1 MITEPKSGC
10 KAIGDGATSME
21 AVSVMFVLP
30 SGGGGGGSNSVAQE
44 AMGLARLGVDVRLAV
59 NVPNYSKFLAS
70 YPELAAL
77 NIPVLSYADGA
88 GLAEHL
94 ASCRIAVATTNASVF
109 DVANARAE
117 LMKGEPKPVPKFA
130 YYVQDYEP
138 LFYPANSERWVKA
151 GQSYT
156 ALKDAML
163 FAKTNWLCD
172 IVYANHGIKVL
183 KVIPSIDHEVHYPNL
198 RRGGSPLSVVAMLR
212 PATPR
217 RAPKRTVRIM
227 RAIAAKYTDVS
238 MQVFGASDEEL
249 EAAGIGLPANV
260 KNWGVLKRSQVPDL
274 LRSSDLFL
282 DLSDYQAFGRT
293 GLEGMACGCI
303 PIVPVLGGTSEYAVH
318 GRNAFI
324 VDTRSDQEVQSA
336 VDTFISM
343 TSGARAEMRQ
353 AALET
358 SAEFTVTKAALSEL
372 RIFQQFAKG

>member
-1 MITEPKSGC
+1 
-10 KAIGDGATSME
+10 ME

-77 NIPVLSYADGA
+77 NVPVLSYADGA
-88 GLAEHL
+88 GLAEHF
-94 ASCRIAVATTNASVF
+94 ATCRIAVATTNASVF

-117 LMKGEPKPVPKFA
+117 MMKGDPKSTPRFA

-138 LFYPANSERWVKA
+138 LFYPANSERWIKA

-183 KVIPSIDHEVHYPNL
+183 KVVPSIDHDVHYPDL
-198 RRGGSPLSVVAMLR
+198 RRASSPLSIVAMLR

-227 RAIAAKYTDVS
+227 REIAGKYGDVS
-238 MQVFGASDEEL
+238 MQVFGASSEEL
-249 EAAGIGLPANV
+249 EAAGIVLPANV
-260 KNWGVLKRSQVPDL
+260 KNWGVLKRSEVPAL
-274 LRSSDLFL
+274 LRASDLFL

-303 PIVPVLGGTSEYAVH
+303 PIVPVLGGTGEYAVH
-318 GRNAFI
+318 GRNSFV
-324 VDTRSDQEVQSA
+324 VDTRSDNEILNA
-336 VDTFISM
+336 VKIFVEMDAK
-343 TSGARAEMRQ
+343 AREEMRQ
-353 AALET
+353 LALET
-358 SAEFTVTKAALSEL
+358 AADFTVAKAALSEY
-372 RIFQQFAKG
+372 RIFRQLASSDR

>member
-1 MITEPKSGC
+1 
-10 KAIGDGATSME
+10 ME
-21 AVSVMFVLP
+21 AVSIMFVLP

-70 YPELAAL
+70 YPELEAL
-77 NIPVLSYADGA
+77 KIPVLSYADGA

-94 ASCRIAVATTNASVF
+94 ASCQIAVATTNASVF

-117 LMKGEPKPVPKFA
+117 MMKGEPKAAPKFA

-198 RRGGSPLSVVAMLR
+198 RRAGSPLSVVAMLR

-227 RAIAAKYTDVS
+227 RAIAGKYADVS

-249 EAAGIGLPANV
+249 EAAGIVLPANV
-260 KNWGVLKRSQVPDL
+260 ENWGVLKRSQVPDL
-274 LRSSDLFL
+274 LRASDLFL

-303 PIVPVLGGTSEYAVH
+303 PIVPVLGGAGEYAVH
-318 GRNAFI
+318 GRNAFV
-324 VDTRSDQEVQSA
+324 VDTRCDQEVLSA
-336 VDTFISM
+336 IDTFITMDAS
-343 TSGARAEMRQ
+343 SRAEMRLS
-353 AALET
+353 ALET
-358 SAEFTVTKAALSEL
+358 SAQYTITKAALSEL
-372 RIFQQFAKG
+372 RIIRQFVRS

>member
-1 MITEPKSGC
+1 
-10 KAIGDGATSME
+10 ME

-59 NVPNYSKFLAS
+59 NVPNYNKFLTS
-70 YPELAAL
+70 YPELQAL

-94 ASCRIAVATTNASVF
+94 ASCKIAVATTNASVF

-117 LMKGEPKPVPKFA
+117 MTKGEPKAAPKFA

-138 LFYPANSERWVKA
+138 LFYPANSERWIKA

-172 IVYANHGIKVL
+172 IVYANHGLKVL
-183 KVIPSIDHEVHYPNL
+183 KVAPSIDHEVHYPDF
-198 RRGGSPLSVVAMLR
+198 RRAGVPLSVVAMLR

-227 RAIAAKYTDVS
+227 RAIAGKYSDVS

-249 EAAGIGLPANV
+249 EAAGITLPANV
-260 KNWGVLKRSQVPDL
+260 KNWGVLKRPQVPDL
-274 LRSSDLFL
+274 LRASDLFL

-303 PIVPVLGGTSEYAVH
+303 PIVPVLGGTGEYAVH
-318 GRNAFI
+318 GRNAFV
-324 VDTRSDQEVQSA
+324 VDTRCDEEILSA
-336 VDTFISM
+336 IDTFITMDPS
-343 TSGARAEMRQ
+343 SRAEMRLS
-353 AALET
+353 ALET
-358 SAEFTVTKAALSEL
+358 SAQFTITKAALSEL
-372 RIFQQFAKG
+372 RAFQHFARS

>member
-1 MITEPKSGC
+1 
-10 KAIGDGATSME
+10 ME
-21 AVSVMFVLP
+21 TLSVMFVLP

-59 NVPNYSKFLAS
+59 NVPNYGKFLAS
-70 YPELAAL
+70 YPELEAL
-77 NIPVLSYADGA
+77 KIPVLSYADGA
-88 GLAEHL
+88 GLAQHF
-94 ASCRIAVATTNASVF
+94 ASCQIVVATTNASVF
-109 DVANARAE
+109 DVAGARAE
-117 LMKGEPKPVPKFA
+117 MMKGEPKAVPKFA

-138 LFYPANSERWVKA
+138 LFYPANSERWLKA

-172 IVYANHGIKVL
+172 IVYSNHGIKVL
-183 KVIPSIDHEVHYPNL
+183 KVIPSVDHEVHYPNL
-198 RRGGSPLSVVAMLR
+198 RRSGSPLSVVAMLR

-217 RAPKRTVRIM
+217 RAPKRTVRLM
-227 RAIAAKYTDVS
+227 RAIAGKYSDVS

-249 EAAGIGLPANV
+249 EAAGIALPSNV

-303 PIVPVLGGTSEYAVH
+303 PVVPVLGGTSEYAVH
-318 GRNAFI
+318 GRNAFV
-324 VDTRSDQEVQSA
+324 VDTRSDNEVLKA
-336 VDTFISM
+336 VDMFVGMDSK
-343 TSGARAEMRQ
+343 SRAEMRQ
-353 AALET
+353 QALET
-358 SAEFTVTKAALSEL
+358 AAHFTIVKAALSEC
-372 RIFQQFAKG
+372 RIFSQLISSAS

>member
-1 MITEPKSGC
+1 
-10 KAIGDGATSME
+10 ME
-21 AVSVMFVLP
+21 AFSVMFVLP

-70 YPELAAL
+70 YPELEAL
-77 NIPVLSYADGA
+77 KIPVLSYADGA
-88 GLAEHL
+88 GLAEHFP
-94 ASCRIAVATTNASVF
+94 SCQIVVATTNASVF

-117 LMKGEPKPVPKFA
+117 MMKGEPKAVPKIA

-138 LFYPANSERWVKA
+138 LFYPANSERWIKA

-156 ALKDAML
+156 VLKDAML

-183 KVIPSIDHEVHYPNL
+183 KVIPSIDHEVNYPNL
-198 RRGGSPLSVVAMLR
+198 SRAGSPLSVVAMLR

-217 RAPKRTVRIM
+217 RAPKRTLRIM
-227 RAIAAKYTDVS
+227 QAIARKFSDVS
-238 MQVFGASDEEL
+238 MQVFGASDDEL
-249 EAAGIGLPANV
+249 EAAGIGLPANF

-274 LRSSDLFL
+274 LRASDLFL

-303 PIVPVLGGTSEYAVH
+303 PVVPVLGGTGEYAVH
-318 GRNAFI
+318 GRNAFV
-324 VDTRSDQEVQSA
+324 VDTRSDNEVLKA
-336 VDTFISM
+336 VDTFIEMDSK
-343 TSGARAEMRQ
+343 ARAEMRQ
-353 AALET
+353 LALET
-358 SAEFTVTKAALSEL
+358 AAHFTIVKAALSECRVFSQL
-372 RIFQQFAKG
+372 VSSAN

>member
-1 MITEPKSGC
+1 
-10 KAIGDGATSME
+10 ME
-21 AVSVMFVLP
+21 TLSVMFVLP

-59 NVPNYSKFLAS
+59 NVPNYAKFLAS
-70 YPELAAL
+70 YPELETL
-77 NIPVLSYADGA
+77 KVPVLSYADGA

-94 ASCRIAVATTNASVF
+94 ASCKLAVATTNASVF

-117 LMKGEPKPVPKFA
+117 LMKGEPKAVPKFA

-138 LFYPANSERWVKA
+138 LFYPANSERWIKA
-151 GQSYT
+151 GQSYA

-183 KVIPSIDHEVHYPNL
+183 KVIPSIDHDVHYPNL
-198 RRGGSPLSVVAMLR
+198 RRAGSPLSVVAMLR

-227 RAIAAKYTDVS
+227 RAIADKYTDVS
-238 MQVFGASDEEL
+238 MQVFGATDAEL

-318 GRNAFI
+318 GRNAFV
-324 VDTRSDQEVQSA
+324 VDTRSDREVLA
-336 VDTFISM
+336 AIDTFISM
-343 TSGARAEMRQ
+343 SPGSRAEMRQ

-372 RIFQQFAKG
+372 RIFQQFARG